1 MGWTYSDQVVKP
13 VVKFDG
19 QCYNKA
25 QWKYCPY
32 WVARH
37 RADAKTVVSG
47 FRCQL
52 FDADKP
58 GIASLPQCNSQ
69 YGRNYDGNP

>member
-13 VVKFDG
+13 VVKFNG
-19 QCYNKA
+19 KCYNIS

-32 WVARH
+32 WVAKH
-37 RADAKTVVSG
+37 RTDSKRVTG

-52 FDADKP
+52 FDSDKV
-58 GIASLPQCNSQ
+58 GVKSLPQCNSR
-69 YGRNYDGNP
+69 YGLHYDGNP